1 MQSYNKEN
9 DGALYDPEIRD
20 IFLDEMTYNTET
32 IQLPTT
38 VNEQYKSQQ
47 LLSIVLIGI
56 VGARYGQEIEQVK
69 PTNTLTRAN
78 SVENSDLIFKLSKI
92 SYLKVEKDN
101 FMDAMEK
108 IGRILANL
116 LSPTNYDHIPLHS
129 VIRRTAIDLI
139 GRGYTVWE
147 PYLDNGQ
154 VLLTLLDL
162 CAISDS
168 TTAPSK

>member
-1 MQSYNKEN
+1 
-9 DGALYDPEIRD
+9 
-20 IFLDEMTYNTET
+20 MT
-32 IQLPTT
+32 
-38 VNEQYKSQQ
+38 
-47 LLSIVLIGI
+47 
-56 VGARYGQEIEQVK
+56 
-69 PTNTLTRAN
+69 
-78 SVENSDLIFKLSKI
+78 
-92 SYLKVEKDN
+92 
-101 FMDAMEK
+101 
-108 IGRILANL
+108 NL

-162 CAISDS
+162 CAMSDS